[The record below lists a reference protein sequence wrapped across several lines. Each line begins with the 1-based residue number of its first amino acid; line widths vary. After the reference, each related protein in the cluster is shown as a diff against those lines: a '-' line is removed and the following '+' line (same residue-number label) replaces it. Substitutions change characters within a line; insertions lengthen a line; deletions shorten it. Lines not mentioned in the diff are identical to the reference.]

1 MSIPEERRNKPE
13 DQNATDTKIVTN
25 FLLLSANRNQEDM
38 DDASIKDRIKFLSLP
53 KETATAHRQ
62 RELRTNRNL
71 LKYLVFGVLTC
82 GIYCI
87 WQMIE
92 IGKSLDE
99 LASNHAYRK
108 TPNYLVMSLAGLL
121 TFTITEIFWF
131 WIVSTSI
138 DDEGRYRNMKVYFTQ
153 PVLIATIAI
162 PRILFIAFIFMG
174 MNNAQLGVI
183 AAVAYALLI
192 IGGIIAIPTI
202 MHDMNA
208 LCADYNRQLNEDGAH
223 EN

>member
-1 MSIPEERRNKPE
+1 MSNLNEQQSKPK
-13 DQNATDTKIVTN
+13 DQNIADTETTTN
-25 FLLLSANRNQEDM
+25 DYNHGNM
-38 DDASIKDRIKFLSLP
+38 DDASTRNRISTTSPPEK
-53 KETATAHRQ
+53 TTTTHMQ
-62 RELRTNRNL
+62 RELRTNRSL

-108 TPNYLVMSLAGLL
+108 TPNYLVMSLTGLL

-138 DDEGRYRNMKVYFTQ
+138 DDEGKYRNIKVYFTQ

-162 PRILFIAFIFMG
+162 PRILFIAFVFMG

-208 LCADYNRQLNEDGAH
+208 LCADYNRRLNEDSAH

>member
-1 MSIPEERRNKPE
+1 MSNLNEQQSKPK
-13 DQNATDTKIVTN
+13 DQNIAGTETTTN
-25 FLLLSANRNQEDM
+25 DYNHGNM
-38 DDASIKDRIKFLSLP
+38 DDASTRNRISTTSSPEK
-53 KETATAHRQ
+53 TTTTHMQ
-62 RELRTNRNL
+62 RELRTNRSL

-138 DDEGRYRNMKVYFTQ
+138 DDEGKYRNIKVYFTQ

-162 PRILFIAFIFMG
+162 PRILFIAFVFMG

-183 AAVAYALLI
+183 AAAAYALLI

-208 LCADYNRQLNEDGAH
+208 LCADYNRRLNEDSAH

>member
-1 MSIPEERRNKPE
+1 MSNLNEQQSEPK
-13 DQNATDTKIVTN
+13 DQNIADTETTTN
-25 FLLLSANRNQEDM
+25 DYNHGNM
-38 DDASIKDRIKFLSLP
+38 DDASTRNRISTTSSPEK
-53 KETATAHRQ
+53 TTTTHMQ
-62 RELRTNRNL
+62 RELRTNRSL

-138 DDEGRYRNMKVYFTQ
+138 DDEGKYRNIKVYFTQ
-153 PVLIATIAI
+153 PVLIVTIAI
-162 PRILFIAFIFMG
+162 PRILFIAFVFMG

-208 LCADYNRQLNEDGAH
+208 LCADYNRRLNEDSAH

>member
-1 MSIPEERRNKPE
+1 MSNLNEQQSKPK
-13 DQNATDTKIVTN
+13 DQNIADTETTTN
-25 FLLLSANRNQEDM
+25 DYNYGNM
-38 DDASIKDRIKFLSLP
+38 DDASTRNRIGTTSSPEK
-53 KETATAHRQ
+53 TTTTHMQ
-62 RELRTNRNL
+62 RELRTNRSL

-138 DDEGRYRNMKVYFTQ
+138 DDEGKYRNIKVYFTQ
-153 PVLIATIAI
+153 PVFIATIAI
-162 PRILFIAFIFMG
+162 PRILFIAFVFMG
-174 MNNAQLGVI
+174 MNNAQLG
-183 AAVAYALLI
+183 AVAVVARALLI
-192 IGGIIAIPTI
+192 VGGIIAIPTI

-208 LCADYNRQLNEDGAH
+208 LCADYNRQLNECSTH
-223 EN
+223 EH

>member
-1 MSIPEERRNKPE
+1 MPNLNEQQSKPK
-13 DQNATDTKIVTN
+13 DQNIAGTETTTN
-25 FLLLSANRNQEDM
+25 DYNHGNM
-38 DDASIKDRIKFLSLP
+38 DDASTRNRISTTSSPEK
-53 KETATAHRQ
+53 TTTTHMQ
-62 RELRTNRNL
+62 RELRTNRSL

-138 DDEGRYRNMKVYFTQ
+138 DDEGKYRNIKVYFTQ
-153 PVLIATIAI
+153 PVLIVTIAI
-162 PRILFIAFIFMG
+162 PRILFIAFVFMG

-208 LCADYNRQLNEDGAH
+208 LCADYNRRLNEDSAH

>member
-1 MSIPEERRNKPE
+1 MPNLNEQQSKPK
-13 DQNATDTKIVTN
+13 DQNIAGTETTTN
-25 FLLLSANRNQEDM
+25 DYNHGNM
-38 DDASIKDRIKFLSLP
+38 DDASTRNRISTTSSPEK
-53 KETATAHRQ
+53 TTTTHMQ
-62 RELRTNRNL
+62 RELRTNRSL

-138 DDEGRYRNMKVYFTQ
+138 DDEGKYRNIKVYFTQ
-153 PVLIATIAI
+153 PVLIVTIAI
-162 PRILFIAFIFMG
+162 PRILFIAFVFMG

-208 LCADYNRQLNEDGAH
+208 LCADYNRRLNKGGAH
-223 EN
+223 EH

>member
-1 MSIPEERRNKPE
+1 MSNLNEQQSKPK
-13 DQNATDTKIVTN
+13 DQNIADTETTTN
-25 FLLLSANRNQEDM
+25 DYNHGNM
-38 DDASIKDRIKFLSLP
+38 DDASTRNRISTTSSPEK
-53 KETATAHRQ
+53 TTTTHMQ
-62 RELRTNRNL
+62 RELRTNRSL

-138 DDEGRYRNMKVYFTQ
+138 DDEGKYRNIKVYFTR

-162 PRILFIAFIFMG
+162 PRILFIAFVFMG

-208 LCADYNRQLNEDGAH
+208 LCADYNRRLNKGGAH
-223 EN
+223 EH

>member
-1 MSIPEERRNKPE
+1 MPNLNEQQSKPK
-13 DQNATDTKIVTN
+13 DQNIAGTETTTN
-25 FLLLSANRNQEDM
+25 DYNHGNM
-38 DDASIKDRIKFLSLP
+38 DDASTRNRISTTSSPEK
-53 KETATAHRQ
+53 TTTTHMQ
-62 RELRTNRNL
+62 RELRTNRSL

-138 DDEGRYRNMKVYFTQ
+138 DDEGKYRNIKVYFTQ

-162 PRILFIAFIFMG
+162 PRILFALSIFTIGSSIEQWGGMIAGITFI
-174 MNNAQLGVI
+174 
-183 AAVAYALLI
+183 LLL
-192 IGGIIAIPTI
+192 IGGIIAIPTL

-208 LCADYNRQLNEDGAH
+208 LCADYNRRLNEDSAH

>member
-1 MSIPEERRNKPE
+1 MSNLNEQQSKPK
-13 DQNATDTKIVTN
+13 DQNIADTETTTN
-25 FLLLSANRNQEDM
+25 DYNYGNM
-38 DDASIKDRIKFLSLP
+38 DDASTRNRIGTTSSPEK
-53 KETATAHRQ
+53 TTTTHMQ

-71 LKYLVFGVLTC
+71 LKYLVFGMLTG

-138 DDEGRYRNMKVYFTQ
+138 DDEGKYRNIKVCFTQ
-153 PVLIATIAI
+153 PVFIATIAI
-162 PRILFIAFIFMG
+162 PRILFIAFVFMG
-174 MNNAQLGVI
+174 MNNAQLG
-183 AAVAYALLI
+183 AVAVVARALLI
-192 IGGIIAIPTI
+192 VGGIIAIPTI

-208 LCADYNRQLNEDGAH
+208 LCADYNRQLNECSAH
-223 EN
+223 EH

>member
-1 MSIPEERRNKPE
+1 
-13 DQNATDTKIVTN
+13 
-25 FLLLSANRNQEDM
+25 
-38 DDASIKDRIKFLSLP
+38 
-53 KETATAHRQ
+53 
-62 RELRTNRNL
+62 
-71 LKYLVFGVLTC
+71 
-82 GIYCI
+82 
-87 WQMIE
+87 MIE

-138 DDEGRYRNMKVYFTQ
+138 DDEGKYRNIKVYFTQ
-153 PVLIATIAI
+153 PVLIVTIAI
-162 PRILFIAFIFMG
+162 PRILFIAFVFMG

-208 LCADYNRQLNEDGAH
+208 LCADYNRQLNEDSAH

>member
-1 MSIPEERRNKPE
+1 MPNLNEQQSKPK
-13 DQNATDTKIVTN
+13 DQNIAGTETTTN
-25 FLLLSANRNQEDM
+25 DYNHGNM
-38 DDASIKDRIKFLSLP
+38 DDASTRNRISTTSSPEK
-53 KETATAHRQ
+53 TTTTHMQ
-62 RELRTNRNL
+62 RELRTNRSL

-138 DDEGRYRNMKVYFTQ
+138 DDEGKYRNIKVYFTQ

-162 PRILFIAFIFMG
+162 PRILFIAFVFMG

-192 IGGIIAIPTI
+192 IGGVIAIPTI

-208 LCADYNRQLNEDGAH
+208 LCADYNRRLNEDSAH

>member
-1 MSIPEERRNKPE
+1 MPNLNEQQSKPK
-13 DQNATDTKIVTN
+13 DQNIAGTETTTN
-25 FLLLSANRNQEDM
+25 DYNHGNM
-38 DDASIKDRIKFLSLP
+38 DDASTRNRISTTSSPEK
-53 KETATAHRQ
+53 TTTTHMQ
-62 RELRTNRNL
+62 RELRTNRSL

-138 DDEGRYRNMKVYFTQ
+138 DDEGKYRNIKVYFTQ

-162 PRILFIAFIFMG
+162 PRILFIAFVFMG

-208 LCADYNRQLNEDGAH
+208 LCADYNRRLNEDSAH

>member
-1 MSIPEERRNKPE
+1 MSKLNEQQSKPK
-13 DQNATDTKIVTN
+13 DQNIAGTETITN
-25 FLLLSANRNQEDM
+25 DYNHGDM
-38 DDASIKDRIKFLSLP
+38 DDASTRNRLSTTSSP
-53 KETATAHRQ
+53 EKTTTTHMQ
-62 RELRTNRNL
+62 RELRTNRSL

-138 DDEGRYRNMKVYFTQ
+138 DDEGKYRNIKVYFTQ
-153 PVLIATIAI
+153 PVLIVTIAI
-162 PRILFIAFIFMG
+162 PRILFIAFVFMG

-208 LCADYNRQLNEDGAH
+208 LCADYNRRLNEDSAH

>member
-1 MSIPEERRNKPE
+1 MSKLNEQQSKPK
-13 DQNATDTKIVTN
+13 DQNIADTETT
-25 FLLLSANRNQEDM
+25 ANDYNHGNM
-38 DDASIKDRIKFLSLP
+38 DDASTKNRISTTSSPEK
-53 KETATAHRQ
+53 TTTTHMQ
-62 RELRTNRNL
+62 RELRTNRSL

-138 DDEGRYRNMKVYFTQ
+138 DDEGKYRNIKVYFTQ
-153 PVLIATIAI
+153 SVLIVTIAI
-162 PRILFIAFIFMG
+162 PRILFVLSIFTIGSSIEQWGGMIAGITFI
-174 MNNAQLGVI
+174 
-183 AAVAYALLI
+183 LLL
-192 IGGIIAIPTI
+192 IGGIIAIPTL

-208 LCADYNRQLNEDGAH
+208 LCADYNRRLDEDSAH

>member
-1 MSIPEERRNKPE
+1 MSNLSEQQSKPK
-13 DQNATDTKIVTN
+13 DQNIADTETTTN
-25 FLLLSANRNQEDM
+25 DYNHGNMDNASARNRISTTSSPEKTTTTHM
-38 DDASIKDRIKFLSLP
+38 
-53 KETATAHRQ
+53 Q
-62 RELRTNRNL
+62 RELRTNRSL

-138 DDEGRYRNMKVYFTQ
+138 DDEGKYRNIKVYFTQ

-162 PRILFIAFIFMG
+162 PRILFVLSIFTIGSSIEQWGGMIAGITFI
-174 MNNAQLGVI
+174 
-183 AAVAYALLI
+183 LLL
-192 IGGIIAIPTI
+192 IGGIIAIPTL

-208 LCADYNRQLNEDGAH
+208 LCADYNRRLNEDSAH

>member
-1 MSIPEERRNKPE
+1 MPNLNKQQSKPK
-13 DQNATDTKIVTN
+13 DQNIADTETTTN
-25 FLLLSANRNQEDM
+25 DYNHGNM
-38 DDASIKDRIKFLSLP
+38 DDASTRNRISTTSSPEK
-53 KETATAHRQ
+53 TTTTHMQ
-62 RELRTNRNL
+62 RELRTNRSL

-138 DDEGRYRNMKVYFTQ
+138 DDEGKYRNIKVYFTQ

-162 PRILFIAFIFMG
+162 PRILFVLSIFTIGSSIEQWGGMIAGITFI
-174 MNNAQLGVI
+174 
-183 AAVAYALLI
+183 LLL
-192 IGGIIAIPTI
+192 IGGIIAIPTL

-208 LCADYNRQLNEDGAH
+208 LCADYNRRLNEDSAH

>member
-1 MSIPEERRNKPE
+1 MPNLNEQQSKPK
-13 DQNATDTKIVTN
+13 DQNIADTETTTN
-25 FLLLSANRNQEDM
+25 DYNHGNMDNASARNRISTTSSPEKTTTTHM
-38 DDASIKDRIKFLSLP
+38 
-53 KETATAHRQ
+53 Q
-62 RELRTNRNL
+62 RELRTNRSL

-138 DDEGRYRNMKVYFTQ
+138 DDEGKYRNIKVYFTQ

-162 PRILFIAFIFMG
+162 PRILFIAFVFMG

-208 LCADYNRQLNEDGAH
+208 LCADYNRRLNEDSAH